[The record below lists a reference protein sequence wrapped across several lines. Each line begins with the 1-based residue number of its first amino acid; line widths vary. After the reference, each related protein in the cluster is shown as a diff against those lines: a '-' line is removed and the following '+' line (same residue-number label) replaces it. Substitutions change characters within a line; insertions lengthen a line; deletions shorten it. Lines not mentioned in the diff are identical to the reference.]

1 MDKITFGNLYTE
13 VALSADCSLLSA
25 SLPKEYKAFNISV
38 KTRTGAAYKIA
49 RRKAVNG
56 VDVSETKIYQVSE
69 FALLVEHLKYAIAIP
84 YEEIVEIYAEATKD

>member
-1 MDKITFGNLYTE
+1 MDKITFENLYTE

-49 RRKAVNG
+49 KRRTQNSI
-56 VDVSETKIYQVSE
+56 DVSESKIYQTLDL
-69 FALLVEHLKYAIAIP
+69 ALLVAAVKYTIAIP
-84 YEEIVEIYAEATKD
+84 YKEIVEIYAEATKD